1 MSSKKIGIT
10 TVHRN
15 VNYGANL
22 QAFASCKFI
31 NNSGYNAE
39 IIDYLSK
46 ELDKDNYLLSWLKHS
61 YDCGKSNSLL
71 HNLKLSSALALSA
84 PTKYRRLK
92 KFYSFRE
99 KYCKLSKKY
108 ENITEIENSN
118 YDTIVCGSDQIWNP
132 DITNGI
138 DPIFFGDVGGVSKRI
153 SYAASV
159 GKAEYSL
166 LEAQKAIPLIKQLD
180 YCSVREPDSAKYLSE
195 LANRNIE
202 TVCDPVFLLDKFDY
216 EDLLKKRIIK
226 RDYVL
231 VYSIISNSAMLETA
245 KKYAKDH
252 KLNLVEICANKGRH
266 QKHTQ
271 KTDYGPIEFLNAIKY
286 ANTIFTNSFH
296 GTAFSII
303 FEKSFFVFNNKHRGS
318 RITNLMKKAG
328 LGDYMLDEEN
338 PSFPIESI
346 DYSVVKGNLENFISS
361 SKSFLLT
368 ALKSNKTLLCNHGC
382 TGCGVCK
389 TACKKDAIRI
399 TKDDKGFLKSYIDNE
414 KCVNCKACYN
424 ICPAINTP
432 AQYQPT
438 STYAFKAP
446 DILRKNSTS
455 GGAFAAL
462 ATTVIDNGGSVYGAS
477 LDHNFKLYH
486 KRIEKKEDIVLL
498 QGTKY
503 IQSDI
508 TGVFEPLKNDILA
521 GIPVLFS
528 GTPCQIAA
536 INNFVKKEEL
546 NTEQLYLCDIIC
558 HGVPSPKVFDDYI
571 KWLNT
576 KHVFKKY
583 FFRNKAISWR
593 GDSSAIEAADAQLL
607 HNQNT
612 SAFMNIYYSNNITS
626 DACFECK
633 YTNQKRI
640 SDITIS
646 DFWGL
651 ENINP
656 NFEDSYGVSMVL
668 TNTQKGENLFAQTEG
683 IKETSD
689 IRFAKQ
695 PQLEHPTAKPGTYEA
710 FWKNYKT
717 NGFEYVV
724 KHFGFPKK
732 TVKTILY
739 NLIKRK

>member
-1 MSSKKIGIT
+1 MNSKLGII

-46 ELDKDNYLLSWLKHS
+46 ELDKDNYLFSWLKHS
-61 YDCGKSNSLL
+61 YDSGKSKSLP
-71 HNLKLSSALALSA
+71 HNLKLAVALALSA

-92 KFYSFRE
+92 NFYSFRK

-108 ENITEIENSN
+108 QDITEIENN
-118 YDTIVCGSDQIWNP
+118 HYDTIVCGSDQIWNP

-138 DPIFFGDVGGVSKRI
+138 DPIFFGDIGGVSKRI

-180 YCSVREPDSAKYLSE
+180 YCSVRESDSAKYLSK
-195 LANRNIE
+195 LTNRNVE
-202 TVCDPVFLLDKFDY
+202 TVCDPVFLLDKSEYDG
-216 EDLLKKRIIK
+216 LLNKRRIK
-226 RDYVL
+226 QDYVL
-231 VYSIISNSAMLETA
+231 VYSIISNSKMLETA
-245 KKYAKDH
+245 KKYAKEH
-252 KLNLVEICANKGRH
+252 NLKLVEICVNKDRH
-266 QKHTQ
+266 QKHIQ
-271 KTDYGPIEFLNAIKY
+271 KTHYGPIEFLNAIKY
-286 ANTIFTNSFH
+286 ADTIFTNSFH

-318 RITNLMKKAG
+318 RITNLIKKAG
-328 LGDYMLDEEN
+328 LCDYMLDEEN
-338 PSFPIESI
+338 PSLPIESI
-346 DYSVVKGNLENFISS
+346 DYSVVNNNLEKFIAS
-361 SKSFLLT
+361 SKSFLLK
-368 ALKSNKTLLCNHGC
+368 ALESNKTLLCNHGC
-382 TGCGVCK
+382 TGCGACK
-389 TACKKDAIRI
+389 TVCKKDAIRI
-399 TKDDKGFLKSYIDNE
+399 TKDDKGFLKSYIDSE
-414 KCVNCKACYN
+414 KCVSCKACYN
-424 ICPAINTP
+424 ICPAIHTP
-432 AQYQPT
+432 TPHKPT

-462 ATTVIDNGGSVYGAS
+462 ATTVINNGGSVYGAS
-477 LDHNFKLYH
+477 LEDNFKLYH
-486 KRIEKKEDIVLL
+486 KRIEKKEDILLL

-508 TGVFEPLKNDILA
+508 TGVFEPLKKDILA

-536 INNFVKKEEL
+536 IKNFLKKEQL

-576 KHVFKKY
+576 KHTFKKY

-593 GDSSAIEAADAQLL
+593 GDSSAIETGDTRLL

-612 SAFMNIYYSNNITS
+612 SVFMNIYYSSNITS
-626 DACFECK
+626 DACFECQ
-633 YTNQKRI
+633 YTIPERI

-646 DFWGL
+646 DFWGV
-651 ENINP
+651 ENSNP
-656 NFEDSYGVSMVL
+656 DFEDGLGISMVL

-683 IKETSD
+683 MKEVSD
-689 IRFAKQ
+689 ISFAKQ
-695 PQLEHPTAKPGTYEA
+695 PQLKHPPAKPDGYEA
-710 FWKNYKT
+710 FWSNYK
-717 NGFEYVV
+717 NKGFEYAV
-724 KHFGFPKK
+724 KNFGIPKK
-732 TVKTILY
+732 NLKTRIY